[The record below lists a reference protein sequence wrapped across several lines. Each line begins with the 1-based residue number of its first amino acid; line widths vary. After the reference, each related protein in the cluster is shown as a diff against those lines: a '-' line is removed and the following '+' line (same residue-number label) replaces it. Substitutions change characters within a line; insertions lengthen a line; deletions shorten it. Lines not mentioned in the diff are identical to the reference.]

1 MNFLA
6 NPIPYEIVKSCQKKT
21 RKEGQQGG
29 EGKGKV
35 VIFMLSSITEKGV
48 PGQRRLGNTS
58 QGDSPG
64 KSVPGREQWV
74 QRPWGRSGPGRLR
87 GQPTAA
93 VGVQCEQ
100 RSQVEVRSE
109 RLRRGLAPGEGCDF
123 LSARP
128 PGNDMDVM

>member
-74 QRPWGRSGPGRLR
+74 QRPWGSRRPQWEASVSR
-87 GQPTAA
+87 G
-93 VGVQCEQ
+93 
-100 RSQVEVRSE
+100 
-109 RLRRGLAPGEGCDF
+109 
-123 LSARP
+123 ARWR
-128 PGNDMDVM
+128 

>member
-1 MNFLA
+1 MGAKAL
-6 NPIPYEIVKSCQKKT
+6 
-21 RKEGQQGG
+21 
-29 EGKGKV
+29 
-35 VIFMLSSITEKGV
+35 
-48 PGQRRLGNTS
+48 
-58 QGDSPG
+58 
-64 KSVPGREQWV
+64 
-74 QRPWGRSGPGRLR
+74 

-93 VGVQCEQ
+93 VGGQCEQ